1 MWLVGQFCE
10 RIGRDHKSNGVKM
23 TVDLSARVVYQ
34 TCWCVRATHASV
46 TLQYPHT
53 DGLRSLCCFVVVV
66 VNFTFIILLVCLPAC
81 LPACVAFV
89 CWRRDPDCR
98 GYQSPAVPIPSEALT
113 EAEACRL
120 TGLPPPPPPVTSEVL
135 VLLRAERK
143 RWRFSFLPNDIFL
156 SRKDRTIACQDRLG
170 TSTHGISTKK
180 EGRSLVR
187 RSCGRMRG

>member
-34 TCWCVRATHASV
+34 TCWCVRATHSSV

-81 LPACVAFV
+81 ASACLPVLRSFV
-89 CWRRDPDCR
+89 
-98 GYQSPAVPIPSEALT
+98 GAGTLTAAAINHQQS
-113 EAEACRL
+113 
-120 TGLPPPPPPVTSEVL
+120 
-135 VLLRAERK
+135 
-143 RWRFSFLPNDIFL
+143 
-156 SRKDRTIACQDRLG
+156 
-170 TSTHGISTKK
+170 
-180 EGRSLVR
+180 RSLPR
-187 RSCGRMRG
+187 R